1 MNRPRMP
8 EEQRPSESRMRENLT
23 SGSMRG
29 GWKRSRGSGDLRVGT
44 ELPRNA
50 RQPDG
55 TAPAA
60 YSTDR

>member
-1 MNRPRMP
+1 
-8 EEQRPSESRMRENLT
+8 MRENLT

-60 YSTDR
+60 YSTDVPA